1 MDESLEAVVNSLN
14 CQNVKRQLST
24 PRQVASR
31 DRQTGQAGVFCGEQ
45 GYTERPGQQSRDQDK
60 GEEGEVNKDGRR
72 AKGNERLAA
81 MSKLV
86 EEGWRCGFHGWGGLL
101 NGHYLAVGIWRLV

>member
-1 MDESLEAVVNSLN
+1 VDESLEVVVNSLN

-86 EEGWRCGFHGWGGLL
+86 DEDGDVDFTDGGLL
-101 NGHYLAVGIWRLV
+101 KGRSLAVGIWRLA

>member
-1 MDESLEAVVNSLN
+1 MNSLN